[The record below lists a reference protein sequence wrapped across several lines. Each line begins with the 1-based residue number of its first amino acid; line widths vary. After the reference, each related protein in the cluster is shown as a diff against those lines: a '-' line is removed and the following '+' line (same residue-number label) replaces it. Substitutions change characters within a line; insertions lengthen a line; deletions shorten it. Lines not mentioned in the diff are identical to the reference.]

1 MELREGRWSKG
12 ILEKSLLEEK
22 GKELFRK
29 TKKVYVEIFDI
40 YHSFSV
46 PWKLIS

>member
-12 ILEKSLLEEK
+12 ILEKNLLGQN
-22 GKELFRK
+22 GKELFCK
-29 TKKVYVEIFDI
+29 TKNVYVEIFDI
-40 YHSFSV
+40 YHSFKV